1 MGLFDENEKM
11 DNLDD
16 EVIEASNK
24 KNQKAVVC
32 FDGWVRKD
40 STSYVLAKDGSLK
53 VCPKSESYEVR
64 LTSKKSVYN
73 STHISLE
80 ISSLSTYK
88 DVHGLQRYKINRPS
102 LPVIIVRNQEIPD
115 TFIFDVPAG
124 TKEVTFVSFR
134 EIPLTKLPKVKGN
147 VKINYINRSTSVDV
161 AKNEKININKWWN
174 GDYESTIISG
184 SKTTNK

>member
-1 MGLFDENEKM
+1 M
-11 DNLDD
+11 
-16 EVIEASNK
+16 
-24 KNQKAVVC
+24 
-32 FDGWVRKD
+32 
-40 STSYVLAKDGSLK
+40 
-53 VCPKSESYEVR
+53 
-64 LTSKKSVYN
+64 
-73 STHISLE
+73 
-80 ISSLSTYK
+80 
-88 DVHGLQRYKINRPS
+88 QRYKINRPS
-102 LPVIIVRNQEIPD
+102 LPVLIARNQEIPD

-134 EIPLTKLPKVKGN
+134 ETPLTKLPKVKGN